1 MFDEIFS
8 IAKNIATKTIDGTK
22 DAAFASF
29 KAAIAS
35 EHQNFVRV
43 GVDAVRGIGGWM
55 KNLDAN
61 NTGPDDFV
69 GSLVAGAADS
79 IERSV
84 EPQGPPQ
91 REAKP

>member
-1 MFDEIFS
+1 MFGELLS

-22 DAAFASF
+22 DAALVSL
-29 KAAIAS
+29 KSAIAS

-69 GSLVAGAADS
+69 GSLVVGAADA
-79 IERSV
+79 IERST